1 MEPGLGL
8 RAAGFQSQGTLPTP
22 TPTWQGTLC
31 SAVDTSGHLH
41 LDAQAQAL
49 LAFIRDR
56 RQGPRPHLPP
66 TLCYLLA
73 SLVPGVFQDP
83 PGVFQDPPS
92 AALGLVSTLAAQAQ
106 GQVWMPVQI
115 VSQSK
120 AQPSPSLRRLIL
132 TT

>member
-1 MEPGLGL
+1 MMEPGLGL
-8 RAAGFQSQGTLPTP
+8 RAAGFQSQGALPTP

-31 SAVDTSGHLH
+31 SAVDPSGHLH

-56 RQGPRPHLPP
+56 RQGPCPHLPP

-73 SLVPGVFQDP
+73 SLV

-115 VSQSK
+115 VSQLK
-120 AQPSPSLRRLIL
+120 AQPSPSLSRLIL